1 MALTK
6 EQKTQAVDE
15 LSAMLD
21 SSPIVYLTNFS
32 GLSVGQ
38 ATDLRNRFRDMGVQ
52 YRVVKNT
59 LLKIAMEKKGGFE
72 DLYEHLNGPVAV
84 AFSEDPSAPARVIK
98 KYLSDEKSE
107 QPELKAAFVEGAIYQ
122 ADALETLAALKSKD
136 ELIADI
142 IGLLMAPMTNI
153 VGSLQGAGSNLVG
166 SIRAIAEKQE

>member
-1 MALTK
+1 
-6 EQKTQAVDE
+6 
-15 LSAMLD
+15 MLD

-32 GLSVGQ
+32 GLSVAQ

-72 DLYEHLNGPVAV
+72 NLYEHLNGPVAV

-98 KYLSDEKSE
+98 KFLTDEKSE
-107 QPELKAAFVEGAIYQ
+107 RPELRAAFIEGAIYQ

-142 IGLLMAPMTNI
+142 VGLLMAPMTNI
-153 VGSLQGAGSNLVG
+153 VGALQGAGSNLVG
-166 SIRAIAEKQE
+166 SIRAIAEKEA